1 MQRIISVL
9 TFVAFPMMA
18 AVAAVPNMTCKG
30 SISVGGLA
38 ASTEAPQSIAVSDVF
53 RVLAGRLFHSWR
65 GRDEYLY
72 NDISEVS
79 PGRYAA
85 GHMLF
90 VMSQDGGRKG
100 YVVIAAPTDW
110 RVVYIDCVG

>member
-9 TFVAFPMMA
+9 TLVAFPMVA
-18 AVAAVPNMTCKG
+18 AVAAVPDMVCKA
-30 SISVGGLA
+30 SMSVGGLA
-38 ASTEAPQSIAVSDVF
+38 ASAEVPQSLAVSDVF
-53 RVLAGRLFHSWR
+53 RVVAGRLFHSWR

-72 NDISEVS
+72 NDISEVG

-110 RVVYIDCVG
+110 RVVYVNCTG